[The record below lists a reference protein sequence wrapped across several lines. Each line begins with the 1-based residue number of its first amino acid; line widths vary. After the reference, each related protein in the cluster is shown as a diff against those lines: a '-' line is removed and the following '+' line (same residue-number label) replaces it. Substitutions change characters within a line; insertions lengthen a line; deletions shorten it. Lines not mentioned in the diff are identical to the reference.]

1 MIRFVA
7 LVAAVAFA
15 TTTANASEVRVSLV
29 GKSHDQIQ
37 TDLKIAARTVC
48 AKDSAAQPLIAGA
61 YGECVRATLRAAVA
75 QLPA

>member
-7 LVAAVAFA
+7 LVAAVAFTA
-15 TTTANASEVRVSLV
+15 TTANASEVRVSLV
-29 GKSHDQIQ
+29 GKSNEQIQ

-48 AKDSAAQPLIAGA
+48 ARDMSSQPLIAGA
-61 YGECVRATLRAAVA
+61 YGECVRATLRAAQA